1 MCSPDI
7 TVSKQ
12 WNYQCLTH
20 FCGVLV
26 VKSLAVLLCTDD
38 PWRFVHETAHNLDG
52 TTDALPLHTDTT
64 LCTPYECPPHC
75 PKAAVQPIMS
85 IPNLLERGRKWK
97 FHAPADLNLLISIVD
112 T

>member
-1 MCSPDI
+1 MCSSDI

-20 FCGVLV
+20 FCGVLE
-26 VKSLAVLLCTDD
+26 VKSVAVLLCTDD
-38 PWRFVHETAHNLDG
+38 RRGFVHETVLYLDG
-52 TTDALPLHTDTT
+52 TTDAPHNPSDTT

-75 PKAAVQPIMS
+75 PKAAVQPIKS
-85 IPNLLERGRKWK
+85 TPNLLERGRKWK
-97 FHAPADLNLLISIVD
+97 FHAPADLNLPISIVD